1 VRVDAERGRLEVDVD
16 LGEREPWLPEPATH
30 GTGRELFA
38 AFRERVGRPD
48 EGASVFSSPHPQA
61 VIA

>member
-1 VRVDAERGRLEVDVD
+1 LEIDVD
-16 LGEREPWLPEPATH
+16 LGDREPWIPEIVGA

-48 EGASVFSSPHPQA
+48 EGASVFAASSCPE